1 MIQTNLKTNF
11 NQSSQAN
18 SNQESH
24 PLWEGFFSALKANFG
39 QEIFDKWLSKLE
51 LYSFSES
58 EVIMSA
64 PSKFIR
70 DWIKREYLEKGIKKL
85 WLKQISS
92 LKKVSIIHIE
102 NEEDKAQEISKN
114 TQVNNVVNLS
124 KYDNVFTFGADLNPK
139 FTFEN
144 FVEGSSN
151 KLACKAA
158 KVISGQQNDAIDTR
172 DINPLFLY
180 GGVGLGKTHLGQAI
194 AWHTKENNKKSK
206 AVYLSAE
213 RFMHQFVQSIRNK
226 DVVEFKE
233 KFRSIDLLIIDDLQF
248 IAGKE
253 GTQEELLHTIS
264 SLVEDN
270 KKVVLICDRSPGD
283 LNNIGEKLKS
293 RLSAGM
299 TVDFKAPDY
308 ETRLAI
314 LKSKTKNLDI
324 KIEEEVLILLAS
336 KINSSVRD
344 LEGALKKL
352 VINQVLTGENVTL
365 QNANILLQ
373 DLLRTASQ
381 VINIDDIKKQVAAHF
396 AISLKDLNSTSRAR
410 NIARPRQVAMYFA
423 KQLTQKSLPDI
434 GHSFGG
440 KNHATVIHSVKT
452 VEKLM
457 AQDADFAIS
466 VRNIEEKLG

>member
-1 MIQTNLKTNF
+1 METKLMIQTNL
-11 NQSSQAN
+11 QIN
-18 SNQESH
+18 SNQESCQ
-24 PLWEGFFSALKANFG
+24 LWKGFIGSLKAEFG

-51 LYSFSES
+51 LYSFSKS
-58 EVIMSA
+58 EVIMQVS
-64 PSKFIR
+64 SKFIR
-70 DWIKREYLEKGIKKL
+70 DWIKREYLDKGIKKL
-85 WLKQISS
+85 WLKQAPS
-92 LKKVSIIHIE
+92 LKKVSIIHVE
-102 NEEDKAQEISKN
+102 NEANKAEEISKN
-114 TQVNNVVNLS
+114 STVNNIVNLS
-124 KYDNVFTFGADLNPK
+124 KYDNVFTFGTELDPK

-144 FVEGSSN
+144 FIEGGSN

-158 KVISGQQNDAIDTR
+158 KVISGQKNDIINAS

-194 AWHTKENNKKSK
+194 AWHTKENNKQSK

-233 KFRSIDLLIIDDLQF
+233 QFRSIDLLIIDDLQF

-299 TVDFKAPDY
+299 TVDFKTPDY
-308 ETRLAI
+308 ETRLSI
-314 LKSKTKNLDI
+314 LKSKAKNIDI
-324 KIEEEVLILLAS
+324 EIEEKVLTLLAS

-352 VINQVLTGENVTL
+352 VINQVFTGEDISLQSANV
-365 QNANILLQ
+365 LLQ
-373 DLLRTASQ
+373 DLFRTASQ
-381 VINIDDIKKQVAAHF
+381 VITANDIKKQVAAHF
-396 AISLKDLNSTSRAR
+396 AISLKDLNSSTRSR
-410 NIARPRQVAMYFA
+410 NIVRPRQVAMYLA

-434 GHSFGG
+434 GESFGG
-440 KNHATVIHSVKT
+440 KNHATVIHAVKT

-457 AQDADFAIS
+457 VQDVDFAIS
-466 VRNIEEKLG
+466 VRNIEEKLV

>member
-1 MIQTNLKTNF
+1 MLQTANKT
-11 NQSSQAN
+11 N
-18 SNQESH
+18 SNQKNFQEIS
-24 PLWEGFFSALKANFG
+24 LWQGFFKILEMEFG
-39 QEIFDKWLSKLE
+39 KEVFDKWLSKLE
-51 LYSFSES
+51 LYSTSES
-58 EVIMSA
+58 EVIMSVS
-64 PSKFIR
+64 SKFLR
-70 DWIKREYLEKGIKKL
+70 DWIKREYLEGIKKL
-85 WLKQISS
+85 WLKQAPA
-92 LKKVSIIHIE
+92 LKKISIIHIE
-102 NEEDKAQEISKN
+102 KVSEASSAVNCSKPVDN
-114 TQVNNVVNLS
+114 LVNLS
-124 KYDNVFTFGADLNPK
+124 EYDNVFAFGTELNPK

-144 FVEGSSN
+144 FIEGKSN
-151 KLACKAA
+151 QLACKAA
-158 KVISGQQNDAIDTR
+158 KIIAGEVSETISAS

-194 AWHTKENNKKSK
+194 AWHTKENNKKTK

-270 KKVVLICDRSPGD
+270 KKVVLICDRAPGD

-293 RLSAGM
+293 RISAGM
-299 TVDFKAPDY
+299 IVDFKTPDY
-308 ETRLAI
+308 ETRLSI
-314 LKSKTKNLDI
+314 LKSKVKNTDVAVDDTVLD
-324 KIEEEVLILLAS
+324 LLAS

-352 VINQVLTGENVTL
+352 VINQVFTGEKITL
-365 QNANILLQ
+365 QSANVLLQ
-373 DLLRTASQ
+373 DLFRTSAQ
-381 VINIDDIKKQVAAHF
+381 VITIDDIKKQVANHY
-396 AISLKDLNSTSRAR
+396 AISLKDLNSITRSR
-410 NIARPRQVAMYFA
+410 NIARPRQVAMYLA

-434 GHSFGG
+434 GAAFGG
-440 KNHATVIHSVKT
+440 KNHATVIHAVKT

-457 AQDADFAIS
+457 LEDADFANG
-466 VRNIEEKLG
+466 VRGVEEKLQ